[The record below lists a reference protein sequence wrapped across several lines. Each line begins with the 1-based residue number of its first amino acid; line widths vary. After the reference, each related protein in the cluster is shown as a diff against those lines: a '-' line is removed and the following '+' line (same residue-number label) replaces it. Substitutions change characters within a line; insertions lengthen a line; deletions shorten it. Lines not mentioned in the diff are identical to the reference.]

1 MQTLK
6 DLDDHYINIDI
17 GGDDLSVHRQHHQ
30 GMFIE
35 FDQDGFDIGDDT
47 FVEADFTSQV
57 LPDTPPQV
65 PQSPPPPQEPVHV
78 DAMEHKQMEVEN
90 QPPEEVDQE
99 QKIVGWHN
107 ISVQCNKRTGW
118 CVSPFQKEG
127 TRKLNKGHYR

>member
-17 GGDDLSVHRQHHQ
+17 GGDDLSVHMQK
-30 GMFIE
+30 
-35 FDQDGFDIGDDT
+35 FDIGDDT

-99 QKIVGWHN
+99 QKIVGWQ
-107 ISVQCNKRTGW
+107 IFLYLFSSGK
-118 CVSPFQKEG
+118 
-127 TRKLNKGHYR
+127 